1 ELGTHHL
8 AKLWND
14 LAGSDA
20 AKAYQAIGALAQAA
34 GGEVVPF
41 FEGRLRPAVGV
52 TRKQIEER
60 IHELNNDRFS
70 VREKARRE
78 LEKLGSLAGESLRE
92 AAKRK
97 PPLEVQNVIRKLL
110 ERVEGTLTLPDELQA
125 ARAVEVL
132 EYIGDDAARALL
144 GKYAGGD
151 SRARLTQEARWA
163 L

>member
-1 ELGTHHL
+1 CGSGEVLCFAFGGPERRWASGHSDSTIRIWSAIPRRATQKVIKELGTHHL

-20 AKAYQAIGALAQAA
+20 AKAYQAMGALAQAS

-41 FEGRLRPAVGV
+41 FEARLRPAVGV
-52 TRKQIEER
+52 TRKQIVER

-92 AAKRK
+92 AAQRK

-110 ERVEGTLTLPDELQA
+110 E
-125 ARAVEVL
+125 
-132 EYIGDDAARALL
+132 
-144 GKYAGGD
+144 
-151 SRARLTQEARWA
+151 
-163 L
+163 